1 MRIGLRRR
9 EFVVGLGGAAAWPP
23 RGARSRTT
31 AYGATAR
38 ERQRGEQPWNAM
50 VEHGE
55 VFFAGDVPQSAGEP
69 TFTDAARAGDNQVTT
84 HADPFAGSEF
94 AEERPVE
101 TAGSPI
107 VNVFD
112 GG

>member
-1 MRIGLRRR
+1 MVVQYHLILDNEALIINDIGRC
-9 EFVVGLGGAAAWPP
+9 A
-23 RGARSRTT
+23 SCH
-31 AYGATAR
+31 
-38 ERQRGEQPWNAM
+38 QP
-50 VEHGE
+50 
-55 VFFAGDVPQSAGEP
+55 
-69 TFTDAARAGDNQVTT
+69 ARAGDNQVTT